1 MSYWREGTVE
11 VRGKEYSYIVCQLK
25 SGEYKCIVPN
35 CREACCLKGYKIEE
49 YHIRTWI
56 EQSLPPQPLDSE
68 ET

>member
-1 MSYWREGTVE
+1 MAYQKSGTIE
-11 VRGKEYSYIVCQLK
+11 VRGKEYTYTVTQLK
-25 SGEYKCIVPN
+25 NGNYASCVQN
-35 CREACCLKGYKIEE
+35 CREACVVKGYKIEE